1 MEAFIP
7 LEVLMMAWRYF
18 QFVIPNDNFFFGFV
32 LTILTEVGWYSAI
45 VTSLTTWS
53 ATPPLNNHLVMC
65 WRNYCPSPFCTFSRS
80 YHHIGIIIPKSLCT
94 VSSTVLKEQ
103 LWNCRL
109 QFSFSRLVQSFPSFL
124 WRFHKLAYPGLAF
137 RYPPWEASNTN
148 VACHLDRCFLNHFWL
163 IFVHIVET
171 AIYNSWPCACI
182 SLSKFWWDP
191 LHRFVGFSNENI
203 PYPTW
208 ENCISTVW
216 LRLSRLFL

>member
-7 LEVLMMAWRYF
+7 LEVLMMAWRYL
-18 QFVIPNDNFFFGFV
+18 QFVIPDDNFFWICFNHTHWGGVVFRHCD
-32 LTILTEVGWYSAI
+32 I
-45 VTSLTTWS
+45 TWS
-53 ATPPLNNHLVMC
+53 ATPPLNNHLAMC
-65 WRNYCPSPFCTFSRS
+65 WRNCPSPFCTFSRS
-80 YHHIGIIIPKSLCT
+80 YHHVGIIIPKSLCT

-109 QFSFSRLVQSFPSFL
+109 QFSFSRLVRSFPSFL
-124 WRFHKLAYPGLAF
+124 WRFHNLSYPGLVF
-137 RYPPWEASNTN
+137 PYPPWEASNIN
-148 VACHLDRCFLNHFWL
+148 VACRLDRCFLNNFWL

-203 PYPTW
+203 PCPTW
-208 ENCISTVW
+208 ENCVSTVW
-216 LRLSRLFL
+216 LPLSRLFL